1 MIYKDFKKKIQD
13 LGFVVTDQ
21 GQYRCV
27 ERGADIFAK
36 IDLGAENSFNTMYY
50 GSAQIDG
57 ELFKKLLEPII
68 EFAATPLKKRKVE
81 TTRYMIKVEQVNYGD
96 EFWVI
101 DPQQCIRDVWLSI
114 DKDSAALFSADEAEQ
129 VKGKLLSLTKYSNV
143 TILEAE

>member
-1 MIYKDFKKKIQD
+1 MIYKDFKKKIWD

-36 IDLGAENSFNTMYY
+36 IDLEAENSFNTMYY
-50 GSAQIDG
+50 GSTQIDG

-68 EFAATPLKKRKVE
+68 EFAVTPLKERKVE
-81 TTRYMIKVEQVNYGD
+81 TTKYYIKVQQENYGD
-96 EFWVI
+96 NFWVI
-101 DPQQCIRDVWLSI
+101 DPKQGIRDVCLSV
-114 DKDSAALFSADEAEQ
+114 DKDSAALFSTDEAEQ
-129 VKGKLLSLTKYSNV
+129 VKGKLLSLTKYSKV